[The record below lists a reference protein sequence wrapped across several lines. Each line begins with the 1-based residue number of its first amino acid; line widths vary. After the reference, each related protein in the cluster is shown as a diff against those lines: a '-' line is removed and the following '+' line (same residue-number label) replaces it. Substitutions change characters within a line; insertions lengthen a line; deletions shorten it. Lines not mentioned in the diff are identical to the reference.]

1 MRKFTAAEVQAII
14 EAERRGEFQ
23 LPEGYYTDATLTAAL
38 ERIDTAAAY
47 RITARRAI
55 AEMEQPAPAKH
66 GYGCACADCG
76 REREDRKASDRQD
89 CETSEMSEEAKAA
102 NRAMIAEME
111 KPTGH
116 PYKASTTSPL
126 CEVCGERKINRYGTH
141 GLPGLEQGDQ
151 QAPAEWSG
159 SQCPVDP
166 DGCWIDD
173 ETEEHVNAK
182 TAERT
187 AGHPVT
193 A

>member
-23 LPEGYYTDATLTAAL
+23 LPEGDYTDATLTAAL

-89 CETSEMSEEAKAA
+89 CETSEMTEEAKAA
-102 NRAMIAEME
+102 NRAMIAEMDSETLEALTE
-111 KPTGH
+111 KMAVVLMEPDEDQRSEFQRRADLANVHSFT
-116 PYKASTTSPL
+116 
-126 CEVCGERKINRYGTH
+126 ER
-141 GLPGLEQGDQ
+141 
-151 QAPAEWSG
+151 
-159 SQCPVDP
+159 
-166 DGCWIDD
+166 
-173 ETEEHVNAK
+173 NA
-182 TAERT
+182 
-187 AGHPVT
+187 
-193 A
+193 

>member
-23 LPEGYYTDATLTAAL
+23 LPEGDYTDATLTAAL

-47 RITARRAI
+47 KITARRAI

-89 CETSEMSEEAKAA
+89 CETSEMTEEAKAA

-111 KPTGH
+111 QPAPELPAPFLVMDDSDDSAHGTFE
-116 PYKASTTSPL
+116 TW
-126 CEVCGERKINRYGTH
+126 GEAR
-141 GLPGLEQGDQ
+141 
-151 QAPAEWSG
+151 
-159 SQCPVDP
+159 
-166 DGCWIDD
+166 GCIAYDHLSKWTIYRAGQIV
-173 ETEEHVNAK
+173 ESSA
-182 TAERT
+182 TA
-187 AGHPVT
+187 
-193 A
+193 